1 MSKKDESIDKR
12 ITEIEEKLDS
22 YHEKLDYLIL
32 QNNNLKHQISDNDPE
47 LKQVVDIQTKLLN
60 SLLNAAKMPN
70 FTAQAP
76 SITDKYLEKFPYLKF
91 DSISKAIIIT
101 LEKKERLN
109 ISQLTEEV
117 RKERGSASRRIVRER
132 ADVLIEKGI
141 LDEIDSGYGRQLEL
155 VHLDEK
161 DE

>member
-1 MSKKDESIDKR
+1 MSEKDESIDKR

-32 QNNNLKHQISDNDPE
+32 QNNNLKNQISDNDPE
-47 LKQVVDIQTKLLN
+47 LKQVVEIQTKLLN

-70 FTAQAP
+70 FIAQAP

-91 DSISKAIIIT
+91 DSISKAIITT

-109 ISQLTEEV
+109 ISKLTEEV

-141 LDEIDSGYGRQLEL
+141 LDEVDSGYGRQLEL
-155 VHLDEK
+155 VHLDAKE
-161 DE
+161 E